1 MGDRSLRGRGK
12 VLGGRGGRG
21 KVLYDS
27 PTGKSRQ
34 QTPGVEPKVKRRIK
48 TFEEE
53 VNAGPTEGLGL
64 WASGGGEK
72 KPHSTKSGRLSA
84 ARNLLNRAWGQKYT
98 NKKNGTPV

>member
-1 MGDRSLRGRGK
+1 MGDRSLR
-12 VLGGRGGRG
+12 GRG

-34 QTPGVEPKVKRRIK
+34 QTPGVEPKVKSRIK

-84 ARNLLNRAWGQKYT
+84 ARNLLNRAWCQKYI
-98 NKKNGTPV
+98 NKKKGTPV

>member
-1 MGDRSLRGRGK
+1 MGDRSLR
-12 VLGGRGGRG
+12 GRG

-34 QTPGVEPKVKRRIK
+34 QTPGVSQKSKARIK

>member
-12 VLGGRGGRG
+12 VLGGRG

-34 QTPGVEPKVKRRIK
+34 QTPGVEPKVKSRIK

-64 WASGGGEK
+64 WTSGGGEK

>member
-1 MGDRSLRGRGK
+1 MGDKSLRGRGL
-12 VLGGRGGRG
+12 LGGQRKGGSIPRSPHPEPKRSKRRGGA
-21 KVLYDS
+21 
-27 PTGKSRQ
+27 RQ
-34 QTPGVEPKVKRRIK
+34 AQQRIK